1 MNSNTTKSPG
11 LDSATPPHPSD
22 PTVFAVVIALA
33 MSLVLVFLTR
43 LPVARPWAMETD
55 EVGFLDQIRVHW
67 FPMHHTL
74 FLAAGRLLGML
85 TGDAYR
91 GFVVL
96 DMVMSAL
103 ALVSLWWWLRPG
115 RTAGGRGRCACDGN
129 RTHLLGLWSDG
140 R

>member
-1 MNSNTTKSPG
+1 MRPGKEPLLRNGNTTSVLVGTAP
-11 LDSATPPHPSD
+11 L
-22 PTVFAVVIALA
+22 FAVVIALA

-55 EVGFLDQIRVHW
+55 EFGFLDQIRVHW

-85 TGDAYR
+85 KDETYR
-91 GFVVL
+91 NVAVWKMEGFTNKEIAVKLGCAQRTVERRL
-96 DMVMSAL
+96 I
-103 ALVSLWWWLRPG
+103 LVRSR
-115 RTAGGRGRCACDGN
+115 
-129 RTHLLGLWSDG
+129 WSDPAT